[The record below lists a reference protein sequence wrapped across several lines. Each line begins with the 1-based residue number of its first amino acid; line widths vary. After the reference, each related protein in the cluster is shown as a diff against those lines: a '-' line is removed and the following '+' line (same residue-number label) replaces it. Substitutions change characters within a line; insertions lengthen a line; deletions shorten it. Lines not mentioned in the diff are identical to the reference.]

1 MRSMLA
7 ALTVTTLAPL
17 APMAGV
23 HSAQLFARSFTQP
36 SGAPQVLMADAFT
49 SGTDLAARLP
59 QSRGGSTWVQVAGTW
74 SIVTGQVRPP
84 ATGSANRLA
93 LYNSG
98 VADAA
103 MEATFVRA
111 SASAL
116 GLVVRDSG
124 VTSPASAVRRL
135 QATVTQAGVVTL
147 AKVEGNSTTTLATT
161 TLALAASYR
170 FRVQVVG
177 AAIEVGVDGVTALS
191 VTLSAADQTTFGA
204 NTWQGL
210 VATGAGSERIDDVL
224 VTRWP

>member
-1 MRSMLA
+1 MRSVLA
-7 ALTVTTLAPL
+7 ALAAATLAPL
-17 APMAGV
+17 GGV
-23 HSAQLFARSFTQP
+23 HSAQLFARSLTQP

-49 SGTDLAARLP
+49 SGTDLATRVP

-74 SIVTGQVRPP
+74 SILTGQVRPP

-111 SASAL
+111 SSSTL
-116 GLVVRDSG
+116 GLVLRDSG

-161 TLALAASYR
+161 TVTLAATYR
-170 FRVQVVG
+170 FRVQAVG
-177 AAIEVGVDGVTALS
+177 AAIEVRVDGVTVLS

>member
-7 ALTVTTLAPL
+7 ALTAATLAPL
-17 APMAGV
+17 GGV
-23 HSAQLFARSFTQP
+23 HSAQLFARSFTQS

-49 SGTDLAARLP
+49 SGTDLAARAP
-59 QSRGGSTWVQVAGTW
+59 QSRGVSTWAQVSGTW
-74 SIVTGQVRPP
+74 SIVTGQLRPP
-84 ATGSANRLA
+84 ATGSANRLV

-111 SASAL
+111 SASTL

-124 VTSPASAVRRL
+124 TTSPASAVRRL

-147 AKVEGNSTTTLATT
+147 AKVAGNSTTTLATT
-161 TLALAASYR
+161 TVALAASYR
-170 FRVQVVG
+170 FRVQAVG
-177 AAIEVGVDGVTALS
+177 ASIEIGVDGATVLS
-191 VTLSAADQTTFGA
+191 ATLSAADQTTFGA

>member
-7 ALTVTTLAPL
+7 ALTAVTLAPL
-17 APMAGV
+17 GGV
-23 HSAQLFARSFTQP
+23 HSAQLFARSFTQS

-49 SGTDLAARLP
+49 SGTDLAARVP

-74 SIVTGQVRPP
+74 SIVTGQLRPP

-111 SASAL
+111 SASTL
-116 GLVVRDSG
+116 GLVLRDSG
-124 VTSPASAVRRL
+124 ATSPASAIRRL
-135 QATVTQAGVVTL
+135 QATVTQAGVITL

-161 TLALAASYR
+161 TATLGASYR
-170 FRVQVVG
+170 FRVQAVG
-177 AAIEVGVDGVTALS
+177 ASIEVRIDGATVLS
-191 VTLSAADQTTFGA
+191 TTLSAADQTTFGA
-204 NTWQGL
+204 NTWQGVL
-210 VATGAGSERIDDVL
+210 ASGAGTERIDDVL